1 MREYLLVLL
10 IAAGTTFLLSGL
22 ARKVAVRFGAVA
34 LVRDRDV
41 HSVPIPYFGGVAMLG
56 GLVAAFVLAPA
67 LPWLGRNELVTHDT
81 RAVLL
86 AAIVICAVGI
96 LDDVF
101 DLHALAKAAGQVLAA
116 GVVVMSGVR
125 VYWIPL
131 PGSIISLDA
140 GAAIF
145 VTVVMVFLCVNAI
158 NFVDGLDGL
167 AAGVVGIGAGA
178 FFVYS
183 YLLSYEQDLVRATV
197 SSLISVATLGIC
209 LGFLPH
215 NVHQA
220 KMFMG
225 DSGAMLLGLLMATST
240 VTLTGQIDPSRLE
253 VAGGS
258 LLPAY
263 LPLLLPVATLA
274 LPLLDLVLAY
284 SRRMLAGQPWYKPD
298 KHHLHHRLL
307 RLGHSHRAAV
317 GLMWLWSFALSFGV
331 IAIVLVPSWE
341 VVTTVALVMIV
352 AAVLTFRR
360 PGLGAHHRGQ

>member
-1 MREYLLVLL
+1 MREYLVVLL
-10 IAAGTTFLLSGL
+10 VGAVTTYLLSGL
-22 ARKVAVRFGAVA
+22 ARKIAVRFGAVA

-41 HSVPIPYFGGVAMLG
+41 HSVPVPYFGGVAMLG
-56 GLVAAFVLAPA
+56 GLVAAFLLAAA
-67 LPWLGRNELVTHDT
+67 LPWLGRNELVSHDT

-86 AAIVICAVGI
+86 AAIVICAVGV
-96 LDDVF
+96 LDDLF

-116 GVVVMSGVR
+116 GVVVMNGVR

-140 GAAIF
+140 GAATF

-167 AAGVVGIGAGA
+167 AAGVVAIGAGA
-178 FFVYS
+178 FFAYS
-183 YLLSYEQDLVRATV
+183 YLLSFELDVVRATT
-197 SSLISVATLGIC
+197 SSLISVATLGVC

-225 DSGAMLLGLLMATST
+225 DSGAMLLGLLMATSS

-253 VAGGS
+253 AEGGS

-263 LPLLLPVATLA
+263 LPLLLPIATLA

-284 SRRMLAGQPWYKPD
+284 SRRIKAGKPWYKPD
-298 KHHLHHRLL
+298 KQHLHHRLL
-307 RLGHSHRAAV
+307 RLGHTHRGAV

-331 IAIVLVPSWE
+331 IAIILIPRWEVAGVVLV
-341 VVTTVALVMIV
+341 TLAV
-352 AAVLTFRR
+352 AAFLTIRR
-360 PGLGAHHRGQ
+360 PRERARHGS